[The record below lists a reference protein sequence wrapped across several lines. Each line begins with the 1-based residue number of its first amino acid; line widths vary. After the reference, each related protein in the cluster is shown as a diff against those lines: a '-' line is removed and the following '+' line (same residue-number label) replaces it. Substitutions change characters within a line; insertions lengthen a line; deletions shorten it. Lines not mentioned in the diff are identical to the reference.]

1 VLNGRLPRRAHSSGV
16 GVGVV
21 GLATLLTIIPLLA
34 LVGITQNQAE
44 RTVRTEARA
53 AAQSSA
59 RAGANAV
66 AAELRGL
73 EDVVRA
79 YAQRRLLAGRLQDG
93 DSRGAAVRRHLRQLA
108 GAREGISTAW
118 ALDAE
123 GRLVDIVPATPEIVG
138 RSFTFRDYYRGATRA
153 GGTYVS
159 EAFVVA
165 SRNRP
170 LSVAVADLV
179 MTPGG
184 ERAGMLVAGYDL
196 TAIQRFIRRY
206 AAAEQVRLTVTD
218 QTGIVVASPGGPSD
232 GRRSLRDDPLVAA
245 ALAGRSG
252 IGMRPASAG
261 QVLAASAPVGG
272 IGWTVTAEVD
282 KATALAGVAALRR
295 TQLLFGIPLGLALV
309 AGIGLLSRALRRRA
323 RAEEALRLS
332 EERALGIVRSSPD
345 AYVALDQGGSI
356 TAWNPAAERMF
367 GWPESEAVGRELS
380 VTIIPPHLREAHDAG
395 LARFVRTRQG
405 RLIGHTLEL
414 PAQHRDGHEIPIE
427 IAISANDRVDG
438 IALHAFIRDV
448 SKRKRGEEAL
458 REAHAQAVEASRLK
472 SEFVAN
478 MSHELRTPLNGV
490 IGMNEL
496 LLQSRLDDEQRQYAD
511 MARRAGEGLLSL
523 ISDILDFSKIEA
535 GKLELDEVEF
545 DLRDMVEDA
554 CEIVAEAAFAKG
566 LELLPWVD
574 AAVPARI
581 RGDDARLRQVLINLV
596 GNAVKFTEEGEVVV
610 RVAVAGERLRFE
622 VSDTGIGIPAEQ
634 QERLWEAFTQVDAS
648 TTRQFGG
655 TGLGLTICRQL
666 ATAMDGTITVASEPG
681 RGSTFTFEIPLQAV
695 EPGRSATPR
704 PRRAEEGSLSG
715 RRILVVDD
723 NATNR
728 AILDA
733 QLGAW
738 GVRVTAVDGAD
749 AALDALRSAG
759 DEPFDLAILD
769 FAMPGLNGVELARA
783 IRSDPGIGPVVL
795 ALLTSSGGER
805 TAARDADIRL
815 YLTKPVRHGQLRAAL
830 IRALLGTAT
839 LPVDVPVRSE
849 VEPADFTVLVAE
861 DNPVNQLVARA
872 TLQKLGFRV
881 DIAPDGEEAVAMSA
895 AEDYAAIFMDC
906 QMPRLD
912 GYSATA
918 LIRRREDGAGRR
930 TPIVAM
936 TAHALKGDRERCLAA
951 GMDDYLAKPLDHDE
965 LQRVLGEWVVRTATD
980 AEPAAS
986 PSVGNDR
993 DSGDDTVDVAAI
1005 DALRAA
1011 HSDPV
1016 VRSLV
1021 ALFAEEAPARLADM
1035 SAAAEGDDADGLS
1048 QAAHRLKSSCRI
1060 LGAVGME
1067 ALCEELERRGGE
1079 GEARTCESLVARLA
1093 AAHARVGARLRQHGA

>member
-1 VLNGRLPRRAHSSGV
+1 MS
-16 GVGVV
+16 VV
-21 GLATLLTIIPLLA
+21 GLAGLLTIIPLLA

-44 RTVRTEARA
+44 RTVRAEARA
-53 AAQSSA
+53 AAQTSA

-73 EDVVRA
+73 QDVIRA
-79 YAQRRLLAGRLQDG
+79 YAQRRLLAAQL
-93 DSRGAAVRRHLRQLA
+93 RGNDPREARVRRHLRQLA

-118 ALDAE
+118 ALDAR
-123 GRLVDIVPATPEIVG
+123 GRLVDIIPATPEIVG
-138 RSFTFRDYYRGATRA
+138 RSFTFRDYYRGARRT
-153 GGTYVS
+153 GGPYVS

-179 MTPGG
+179 MTAGG

-196 TAIQRFIRRY
+196 TAIERFIRRY
-206 AAAEQVRLTVTD
+206 AAAERVRLTVTD
-218 QTGIVVASPGGPSD
+218 QRGIVVAGPGGPSD
-232 GRRSLRDDPLVAA
+232 GRRSLRDDPLVAE

-252 IGMRPASAG
+252 TGMRAAATG
-261 QVLAASAPVGG
+261 EVLAASVPVTGV
-272 IGWTVTAEVD
+272 GWTVTAEVD
-282 KATALAGVAALRR
+282 EAKALSGVTALRR
-295 TQLLFGIPLGLALV
+295 TQSIFGIPLGLALL
-309 AGIGLLSRALRRRA
+309 AGIVLLSRALHRRA
-323 RAEEALRLS
+323 KAEEALRLS

-345 AYVALDQGGSI
+345 AFVALDQDGAI

-367 GWPESEAVGRELS
+367 GWPEREAVGRALS
-380 VTIIPPHLREAHDAG
+380 ATIVPPHLREAHDAG
-395 LARFVRTRQG
+395 LARFVRTRQA

-414 PAQHRDGHEIPIE
+414 PAEHRDGHEIPIE
-427 IAISANDRVDG
+427 LSISAIDRADG
-438 IALHAFIRDV
+438 ISVHAFIRDV
-448 SKRKRGEEAL
+448 SKRKRSEEAL
-458 REAHAQAVEASRLK
+458 REAHARAVEASRLK

-490 IGMNEL
+490 IGMTDL

-523 ISDILDFSKIEA
+523 ISDVLDFSKIEA
-535 GKLELDEVEF
+535 GKLELDEIEF
-545 DLRDMVEDA
+545 DLRDMIEDA

-596 GNAVKFTEEGEVVV
+596 GNAVKFTEEGEVLV
-610 RVAVAGERLRFE
+610 RVTVAGERLRFE
-622 VSDTGIGIPAEQ
+622 VTDTGIGIPAAQ
-634 QERLWEAFTQVDAS
+634 QERLWEAFTQADAS

-655 TGLGLTICRQL
+655 TGLGLAICRQL
-666 ATAMDGTITVASEPG
+666 ATAMDGTIAVESEPG
-681 RGSTFTFEIPLQAV
+681 RGSTFSFEIPLQAV
-695 EPGRSATPR
+695 E
-704 PRRAEEGSLSG
+704 SG
-715 RRILVVDD
+715 REVAPRSRRDEERSLAGQRVLVVDD

-728 AILDA
+728 AILEA
-733 QLGAW
+733 QLSAW
-738 GVRVTAVDGAD
+738 GVRVTAVDGGE
-749 AALDALRSAG
+749 AALDALRSASE
-759 DEPFDLAILD
+759 DPFALALLD
-769 FAMPGLNGVELARA
+769 FAMPGLNGVELAQA

-815 YLTKPVRHGQLRAAL
+815 YLTKPVRHAQLRAAL
-830 IRALLGTAT
+830 VRVLFGRLSPPPEAF
-839 LPVDVPVRSE
+839 VRSQ
-849 VEPADFTVLVAE
+849 VEPAGFTVLVAE

-872 TLQKLGFRV
+872 TLERLGFRV
-881 DIAPDGEEAVAMSA
+881 DVAPDGEQAVAMSA

-918 LIRRREDGAGRR
+918 MIRRREDGAGRR

-965 LQRVLGEWVVRTATD
+965 LQRVLREWVARAAADTAPTVRT
-980 AEPAAS
+980 PA
-986 PSVGNDR
+986 
-993 DSGDDTVDVAAI
+993 GDDGDADDAVDASEL
-1005 DALRAA
+1005 DALRAL
-1011 HSDPV
+1011 HSGPV
-1016 VRSLV
+1016 VGSLV
-1021 ALFAEEAPARLADM
+1021 ALFAEEAPARIADM
-1035 SAAAEGDDADGLS
+1035 SAAAEGGDGDALS

-1067 ALCEELERRGGE
+1067 DLCAELERRGGE
-1079 GEARTCESLVARLA
+1079 GDVAACEPLVARLA
-1093 AAHARVGARLRQHGA
+1093 AAHEGVRATLRQSGA

>member
-1 VLNGRLPRRAHSSGV
+1 MLTGRLPRRARSSGV
-16 GVGVV
+16 GVVT
-21 GLATLLTIIPLLA
+21 LAGLLTIIPLLA

-53 AAQSSA
+53 AAQTSA

-73 EDVVRA
+73 QDVVRA
-79 YAQRRLLAGRLQDG
+79 YAQRRLLADRLRRG
-93 DSRGAAVRRHLRQLA
+93 DPRIAPVRRHLSQLA
-108 GAREGISTAW
+108 VARDGISTAW
-118 ALDAE
+118 ALDAR

-165 SRNRP
+165 SHDRP

-196 TAIQRFIRRY
+196 TAIERFIRRY
-206 AAAEQVRLTVTD
+206 AAAERVRLTVTD
-218 QTGIVVASPGGPSD
+218 QRGIVVASPSGPSD
-232 GRRSLRDDPLVAA
+232 GRRSLRDDPLVAE
-245 ALAGRSG
+245 ALAGRSAT
-252 IGMRPASAG
+252 GMRAAATG
-261 QVLAASAPVGG
+261 EVLAASVPVTGV
-272 IGWTVTAEVD
+272 GWTVTAEVD
-282 KATALAGVAALRR
+282 EAKALAGVMALRR
-295 TQLLFGIPLGLALV
+295 TQLIFGIPLGLALV
-309 AGIGLLSRALRRRA
+309 AGIALLSRALHRRA

-345 AYVALDQGGSI
+345 AFVALDQDGVI

-367 GWPESEAVGRELS
+367 GWPEAEAVGRALS
-380 VTIIPPHLREAHDAG
+380 ATIVPPQLREAHDAG
-395 LARFVRTRQG
+395 LARFVRTGQA
-405 RLIGHTLEL
+405 RLIGHILEL
-414 PAQHRDGHEIPIE
+414 PAEHRDGREIPIE
-427 IAISANDRVDG
+427 ISISAIDRADG
-438 IALHAFIRDV
+438 ISVHAFIRDV

-458 REAHAQAVEASRLK
+458 REAHARAVEASRLK

-490 IGMNEL
+490 IGMTDL

-523 ISDILDFSKIEA
+523 ISDVLDFSKIEA
-535 GKLELDEVEF
+535 GKLELDEIEF
-545 DLRDMVEDA
+545 DLRYMVEDA

-574 AAVPARI
+574 SAVPARI

-596 GNAVKFTEEGEVVV
+596 GNAVKFTEEGEVLV
-610 RVAVAGERLRFE
+610 RVALAGERLRFE
-622 VSDTGIGIPAEQ
+622 VSDTGIGIPAAQ
-634 QERLWEAFTQVDAS
+634 QERLWEAFTQADAS

-655 TGLGLTICRQL
+655 TGLGLAICRQL
-666 ATAMDGTITVASEPG
+666 ATAMDGTIAVESEPG
-681 RGSTFTFEIPLQAV
+681 RGSTFSFEIPLQAV
-695 EPGRSATPR
+695 E
-704 PRRAEEGSLSG
+704 SG
-715 RRILVVDD
+715 REAAPRSRRDEERSLAGQRVLVVDD

-728 AILDA
+728 AILEA
-733 QLGAW
+733 QLSAW
-738 GVRVTAVDGAD
+738 GVSVTAVDGGE
-749 AALDALRSAG
+749 AALLALRATE
-759 DEPFDLAILD
+759 EPFDLALLD
-769 FAMPGLNGVELARA
+769 FAMPGLNGVELAQA

-815 YLTKPVRHGQLRAAL
+815 YLTKPVRHAQLRAAL
-830 IRALLGTAT
+830 VRVLFGRLSPPPEAF
-839 LPVDVPVRSE
+839 VRSQ
-849 VEPADFTVLVAE
+849 VEPAGFTVLVAE

-872 TLQKLGFRV
+872 TLEKLGFRV
-881 DIAPDGEEAVAMSA
+881 DVAPDGEQAVAMSA

-918 LIRRREDGAGRR
+918 MIRRREDGAGRR

-965 LQRVLGEWVVRTATD
+965 LQRVLREWVARAAADTAPTVRT
-980 AEPAAS
+980 PA
-986 PSVGNDR
+986 
-993 DSGDDTVDVAAI
+993 GDDGDADDAVDASEL
-1005 DALRAA
+1005 DALRAL
-1011 HSDPV
+1011 HSGPV
-1016 VRSLV
+1016 VGSLV
-1021 ALFAEEAPARLADM
+1021 ALFAEEAPARIADM
-1035 SAAAEGDDADGLS
+1035 SAAAEGGDGDALS

-1067 ALCEELERRGGE
+1067 DLCAELERRGGE
-1079 GEARTCESLVARLA
+1079 GDVAACEPLVARLA
-1093 AAHARVGARLRQHGA
+1093 AAHEGVRATLRQSGA